1 MGLSQ
6 NATLEKV
13 EREKARRSAAQ
24 GMAAKLWE
32 PFRVGGHLLLF
43 VSVLMV
49 DRLWCRVT
57 RSRESSLDKLD
68 SLD

>member
-1 MGLSQ
+1 MGFSQ
-6 NATLEKV
+6 NATLEKI
-13 EREKARRSAAQ
+13 ERAKTRRGAAQ

-43 VSVLMV
+43 VSVLMI
-49 DRLWCRVT
+49 DRLWSRVT